1 MHTNR
6 VLSSS
11 PSSTPARRGRWID
24 GLVLAAGL
32 LGSASFAQAD
42 EFHTVLGAGIGA
54 ITGAVIGQSIGG
66 RNGAIVG
73 AGAGGLV
80 GASMVHYDAPPPR
93 HVLVQPVVTG
103 YPYQRG
109 FEPGYAVRPP
119 VAAWQPPPP
128 RHPGNWREPHGYG
141 HPDSRGPQVIYR
153 YERIYVEPG
162 RYAPPQRDYG
172 YNRDERYDRHRRHDY

>member
-80 GASMVHYDAPPPR
+80 GASMVHYDAP
-93 HVLVQPVVTG
+93 
-103 YPYQRG
+103 
-109 FEPGYAVRPP
+109 RP
-119 VAAWQPPPP
+119 AMC
-128 RHPGNWREPHGYG
+128 RF
-141 HPDSRGPQVIYR
+141 
-153 YERIYVEPG
+153 
-162 RYAPPQRDYG
+162 
-172 YNRDERYDRHRRHDY
+172 NRL